1 VQTIML
7 CTLSVF
13 STTTMCFALHPAIAE
28 LSDGGVGVGEQA
40 LFISGGRPRRELS
53 RGHHCAGDLVL
64 VGVNQCVQRSTVDQ
78 SFSTRRDSRAL
89 TRRAR
94 SEGTACDRDHERGG
108 ARGSRLLLRRSRGRQ
123 EIAPI
128 CGHLP
133 SSAVD

>member
-1 VQTIML
+1 MHL
-7 CTLSVF
+7 ECVF
-13 STTTMCFALHPAIAE
+13 DHHHVFALHPAIAE

-40 LFISGGRPRRELS
+40 LFISGVGPGAS
-53 RGHHCAGDLVL
+53 YHAGTIARADLVL

-78 SFSTRRDSRAL
+78 SFFDEERFEGLDAEGKVRRNGLVIVIMSVGEL
-89 TRRAR
+89 
-94 SEGTACDRDHERGG
+94 GG
-108 ARGSRLLLRRSRGRQ
+108 QGCSCGGRRGRQ